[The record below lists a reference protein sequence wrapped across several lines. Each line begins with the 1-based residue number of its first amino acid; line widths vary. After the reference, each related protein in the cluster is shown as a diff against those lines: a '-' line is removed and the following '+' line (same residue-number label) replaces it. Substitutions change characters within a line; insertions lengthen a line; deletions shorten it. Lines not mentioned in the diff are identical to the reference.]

1 MLSKIEKRIEK
12 KEIRTAKA
20 KLNANLLFN
29 SKQKILKANTL

>member
-1 MLSKIEKRIEK
+1 MNNILVI

-29 SKQKILKANTL
+29 SK